1 MASIQPETFRKLTET
16 WQNMLNKGE
25 GEKLKQILAIDGKTI
40 RGNGN
45 KNQDPLHMVS
55 VWSKGKGVCFGQKSA
70 DGKGKEIPMIKALLG
85 CCVGERGNRHNRRN
99 GHTDTDSEE
108 DTRWRGRLCFGGQ
121 REPKDLVSGGKR
133 IF

>member
-1 MASIQPETFRKLTET
+1 MQRVMASIQPETFRKLTET

-45 KNQDPLHMVS
+45 KNQDPLHIVS

-70 DGKGKEIPMIKALLG
+70 DSKGKEIPMIKALLDV
-85 CCVGERGNRHNRRN
+85 VGKISNFNIKSQEEMTQGKSGYLRLLLVFYFGRRHETARYE
-99 GHTDTDSEE
+99 G
-108 DTRWRGRLCFGGQ
+108 
-121 REPKDLVSGGKR
+121 
-133 IF
+133 

>member
-45 KNQDPLHMVS
+45 KNQDPLHIVS

-70 DGKGKEIPMIKALLG
+70 DSKGKEIPMIKALLDV
-85 CCVGERGNRHNRRN
+85 VGKISNFNIKSQEEMTQGKSGYLRLLLVFYFGRRHETARYE
-99 GHTDTDSEE
+99 G
-108 DTRWRGRLCFGGQ
+108 
-121 REPKDLVSGGKR
+121 
-133 IF
+133 